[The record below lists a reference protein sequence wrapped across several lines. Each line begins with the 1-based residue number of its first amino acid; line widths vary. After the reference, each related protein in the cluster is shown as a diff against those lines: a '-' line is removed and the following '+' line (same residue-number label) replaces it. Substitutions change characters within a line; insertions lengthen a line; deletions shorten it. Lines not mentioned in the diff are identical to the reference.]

1 MSLFTANSKLPTDD
15 LSRRSES
22 GDDCC
27 FREEAVA
34 VAVSSFVE
42 SPPANVGNGMK
53 LGSTELWSVLAQE
66 ERVALWRSLP
76 RCLSLCLAGVVLS
89 TCTTLSHLGRT
100 VAMDTDAATDMVSIA
115 SVLPD
120 CLAAKTR
127 NVASSSSSDASRDVF
142 ALKQREMKRNVE
154 NKEGI
159 QGLRSTGDTIGSYF
173 RRHDRKLFQETR

>member
-1 MSLFTANSKLPTDD
+1 
-15 LSRRSES
+15 
-22 GDDCC
+22 
-27 FREEAVA
+27 
-34 VAVSSFVE
+34 
-42 SPPANVGNGMK
+42 
-53 LGSTELWSVLAQE
+53 
-66 ERVALWRSLP
+66 
-76 RCLSLCLAGVVLS
+76 
-89 TCTTLSHLGRT
+89 
-100 VAMDTDAATDMVSIA
+100 MDTDAATDMVSIA